1 MHVRQIAPLTV
12 RVSVRKMHSG
22 EPSLTPIDHPAV
34 KAAAEA
40 LEEVSGGK
48 PFYIREGGSIP
59 EVLAF
64 QEALD
69 APVVPLGF
77 GLPDENSHAP
87 NEHLYLRHFFGGI
100 KTVVVLY
107 DRLAGKKEGIKK

>member
-48 PFYIREGGSIP
+48 PFYSREGGSIP

-87 NEHLYLRHFFGGI
+87 NEHLHLRHFFGGI